1 MTKVKAKS
9 LSLSMPQTASPISSA
24 VSSPSDPGSRTTSPK
39 LEQDVNSSRDKWQC
53 ASNGTSGTSPGLE
66 ESRVPEAYA
75 LTSLPSIPSS
85 PNHAAKHGQ
94 QHSRSLFGNLKAAK
108 SSNKVNK
115 FETTIRQVSEDL
127 PRDNAK
133 SGGAALYSLE
143 KGPGSTPDLSLS
155 TLNTGSLDILG
166 GPDRTDIAQ
175 RPVGPSVL
183 SDTGLV
189 STFTDPANSR
199 KNKPRFAHLLTRTRS
214 IRTDEGGGR
223 RSKPTTPIQ
232 TAVPEDLH
240 SLHEG
245 EEYRGLKT
253 APLDMEGSR
262 SFRDLMGSA
271 IRNNSADR
279 QPTAKPS
286 TASNLRGRS
295 GGEHRGLAPSS
306 SAIFRDGAGSK
317 LFANIKGTSSKAADG
332 LGRAGKAGKGLF
344 NKMGR
349 SGSSNAKEEVG
360 DVHYVLKTINLPL
373 VEQTRQT
380 RIAKRLED
388 SRDKTEFWM
397 PALPWRCIDYLN
409 FRGCEEEGLYRVPGS
424 GIKIKSYQERFDK
437 EIDINLFDE
446 ADLYD
451 INIIGSLFKAW
462 LRDLPSE
469 ILPKSVQARVAAAY
483 PNATRVPQMLK
494 DELSSLPPWNYY
506 LLFAITCHL
515 SLLHD
520 HHTTNKMSYSNL
532 CICFQPCIGIDSYCF
547 QFLVCDW
554 RSCWQGCWT
563 EKEYLEQEYRVLDG
577 VSNADDGSQAFD
589 DSDSGTIVVEQHTPQ
604 SSASSNSRPSVF
616 GRSRERNPPPPTS
629 GILQPGNE
637 QSNQSDPGVGHSR
650 SQSQLPELQPMMPLF
665 PISWEKTPNRVITN
679 APPPA

>member
-1 MTKVKAKS
+1 
-9 LSLSMPQTASPISSA
+9 MPQTASPISSA
-24 VSSPSDPGSRTTSPK
+24 VSSPSDPGSPTTSPK
-39 LEQDVNSSRDKWQC
+39 LEQDLSESRDRWNFV
-53 ASNGTSGTSPGLE
+53 SNGTGEVLQGHKEPQA
-66 ESRVPEAYA
+66 PEAPA
-75 LTSLPSIPSS
+75 LTSLPSVPSS
-85 PNHAAKHGQ
+85 PGHATKHEP
-94 QHSRSLFGNLKAAK
+94 QHSRSLFANLKAAK

-115 FETTIRQVSEDL
+115 LETTIRQVSEDL

-143 KGPGSTPDLSLS
+143 KSPGSTPDLSLS
-155 TLNTGSLDILG
+155 TLNASSVNMLG
-166 GPDRTDIAQ
+166 GQDRKDVAQ
-175 RPVGPSVL
+175 RPVGPSIL
-183 SDTGLV
+183 SDTALV
-189 STFTDPANSR
+189 TTSLDPANSR
-199 KNKPRFAHLLTRTRS
+199 KNKPRFTHLLTRTRS

-232 TAVPEDLH
+232 TALPEDH
-240 SLHEG
+240 STNED
-245 EEYRGLKT
+245 EEHGGLKT

-271 IRNNSADR
+271 IRNKSADR

-286 TASNLRGRS
+286 STSTLRGRS

-306 SAIFRDGAGSK
+306 STIFRDGAGSK

-349 SGSSNAKEEVG
+349 SGSSNAKEEAG
-360 DVHYVLKTINLPL
+360 DAQYVLKIITLPL
-373 VEQTRQT
+373 VEQTRHT

-424 GIKIKSYQERFDK
+424 GTKIKSYQERFDK

-469 ILPKSVQARVAAAY
+469 ILPKTVQARVATAH

-547 QFLVCDW
+547 QFLVCEW

-563 EKEYLEQEYRVLDG
+563 EKEYLEQEYRIIDG
-577 VSNADDGSQAFD
+577 LPPRDERSHSVD
-589 DSDSGTIVVEQHTPQ
+589 DSDSATIVVEQHTPQ
-604 SSASSNSRPSVF
+604 SSASGNSRPSLF
-616 GRSRERNPPPPTS
+616 GRSRERNPQPPSIATLKPS
-629 GILQPGNE
+629 NDQL
-637 QSNQSDPGVGHSR
+637 NQSSARPGHAR
-650 SQSQLPELQPMMPLF
+650 SQSQLPELQPMVPLS
-665 PISWEKTPNRVITN
+665 PMSWEKTPNRAIPN
-679 APPPA
+679 APPPG

>member
-1 MTKVKAKS
+1 
-9 LSLSMPQTASPISSA
+9 MPQPASSISSA
-24 VSSPSDPGSRTTSPK
+24 VSSPSEPRSRSTSPK
-39 LEQDVNSSRDKWQC
+39 LEQDVSLSRDKWQF
-53 ASNGTSGTSPGLE
+53 ATNGISETSRGPE
-66 ESRVPEAYA
+66 ESRVEVSA
-75 LTSLPSIPSS
+75 LTSLPSLPSS
-85 PNHAAKHGQ
+85 PNYAAKHGQ

-108 SSNKVNK
+108 SSNKVDK
-115 FETTIRQVSEDL
+115 LETTIRQVSEDL

-155 TLNTGSLDILG
+155 TLNTSSLDILG
-166 GPDRTDIAQ
+166 GQDRTAIAQ

-183 SDTGLV
+183 SDTALV
-189 STFTDPANSR
+189 TTSADPANSR

-223 RSKPTTPIQ
+223 RSKPATPIQ
-232 TAVPEDLH
+232 TSVPEDH
-240 SLHEG
+240 DSLHED
-245 EEYRGLKT
+245 EEHRGLKT

-271 IRNNSADR
+271 IRNKSADR
-279 QPTAKPS
+279 QPNAKPS

-295 GGEHRGLAPSS
+295 GGEHHGLAPSS
-306 SAIFRDGAGSK
+306 SAIFRDGTGSK

-349 SGSSNAKEEVG
+349 SGCVNAKEEAG
-360 DVHYVLKTINLPL
+360 DAHYVLKTINLPL
-373 VEQTRQT
+373 VEQTRHT

-424 GIKIKSYQERFDK
+424 GTQIKSYQERFDK

-469 ILPKSVQARVAAAY
+469 ILPKTVQARVAAAH

-563 EKEYLEQEYRVLDG
+563 EKEYLEQEYRVIDG
-577 VSNADDGSQAFD
+577 VPPADDGSQPFD

-604 SSASSNSRPSVF
+604 SSASSNSRPSLF
-616 GRSRERNPPPPTS
+616 GRSRERNPPPPSLAT
-629 GILQPGNE
+629 LRPGNDQPN
-637 QSNQSDPGVGHSR
+637 QSNPRVGHAR
-650 SQSQLPELQPMMPLF
+650 SQSQLPELQPMMPLS
-665 PISWEKTPNRVITN
+665 PMSWEKTPNRVVTN
-679 APPPA
+679 APPPGD